1 MFYQKESTSKR
12 CLLDVEG
19 IALKLNVSDRM
30 ARRIVSERRVPV
42 VKIGKL
48 CRVWSD
54 DLEAYLAENTH
65 PASAGGVK

>member
-1 MFYQKESTSKR
+1 MTSSTPQAAEKR
-12 CLLDVEG
+12 LLDLEG
-19 IALKLNVSDRM
+19 IALKCNCSERM

-54 DLEAYLAENTH
+54 DLEAYLEQNTR
-65 PASAGGVK
+65 PAVGGTK